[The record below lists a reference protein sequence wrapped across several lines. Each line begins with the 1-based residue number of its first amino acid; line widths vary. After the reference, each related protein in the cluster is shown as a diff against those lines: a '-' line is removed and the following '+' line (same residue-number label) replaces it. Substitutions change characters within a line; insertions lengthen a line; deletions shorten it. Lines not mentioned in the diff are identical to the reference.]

1 MRLRSLA
8 ALAVVLATG
17 PLGWAAGA
25 GYEPAPTLKAADLLA
40 KEQLAGPRF
49 KVTDAVKCDGYMT
62 GFTLQSDFG
71 SFDAASREMLEV
83 RIREVAALVKLEDV
97 SKTDAFAQAFAA
109 SAKKK
114 AAAVGNVVA
123 NPVETAKGVPE
134 GVGRFFKGA
143 SKKAKAGADSAKDAA
158 TGSDKDAAGA
168 QKPEA
173 EDVAKDAAGVS
184 KVKRQWSQ
192 KLGIDPYTSNAVLNK
207 KLDDIA
213 WAAYAGGFAM
223 NVVAAPVPGLNM
235 VTRANDLAWSL
246 PPQEL
251 AALND
256 GKLTKMGVSPETR
269 KAFLKNRFFTPSLQ
283 TQMVVALEAMP
294 GVTGIGDAI
303 ALAASQTDSEEDA
316 RFYRRTALLLAQYQ
330 AVEPIASLQARQRIF
345 VGHTKSGTLVVPG
358 ALDYVT
364 WTPEIDQFASDP
376 TLKAAKREI
385 WLSGRASA
393 AAAKE
398 LASRGWK
405 LRESTPA
412 N

>member
-1 MRLRSLA
+1 MRVRSSA
-8 ALAVVLATG
+8 VLAVVLVAG
-17 PLGWAAGA
+17 PLGWAAA
-25 GYEPAPTLKAADLLA
+25 SHEPAPTLKAADLLA
-40 KEQLAGPRF
+40 KEQLSGPRF
-49 KVTDAVKCDGYMT
+49 KVAEAVKCDGYMT

-71 SFDAASREMLEV
+71 SFDVASRELLEV
-83 RIREVAALVKLEDV
+83 RIREVAALIKLEDV
-97 SKTDAFAQAFAA
+97 SKTDAFAQAFGA

-143 SKKAKAGADSAKDAA
+143 SKKAKAGAEGAKDAA
-158 TGSDKDAAGA
+158 TGNDKDTTGA
-168 QKPEA
+168 KKEA
-173 EDVAKDAAGVS
+173 DDVAKDAAGVS

-192 KLGIDPYTSNAVLNK
+192 KLGIDPYTSNAVLSK

-223 NVVAAPVPGLNM
+223 NVVAAPIPGLGM

-256 GKLTKMGVSPETR
+256 GKLAKMGVPPETR

-283 TQMVVALEAMP
+283 TQMVAALEAMP
-294 GVTGIGDAI
+294 GVTGVADAV

-330 AVEPIASLQARQRIF
+330 AVEPLASLQARQRIF
-345 VGHTKSGTLVVPG
+345 VGRTKSGTLVVPG

-376 TLKAAKREI
+376 TLKAVKREI

-393 AAAKE
+393 TAAKE
-398 LASRGWK
+398 LAARGWK
-405 LRESTPA
+405 LRESAPA